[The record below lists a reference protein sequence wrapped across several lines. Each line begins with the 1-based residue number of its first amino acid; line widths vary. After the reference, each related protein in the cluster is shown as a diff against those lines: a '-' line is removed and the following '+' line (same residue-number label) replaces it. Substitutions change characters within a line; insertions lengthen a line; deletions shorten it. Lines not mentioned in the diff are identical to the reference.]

1 MDHDLSLYP
10 VLSFRRAHSV
20 KVKSIIQ
27 LRDGTIVT
35 SSYDQVIKR
44 WSVEGHL
51 LNSYVDEQSPDD
63 GTKLSSS
70 TPCSLVEV
78 DDNTFFSGSHS
89 LKLWNKT
96 TGQLL
101 QTLSTTVDYPVWCL
115 LRLNNNNTFLCGM
128 EAIFEERELKD
139 KYEIIST
146 IDVKSSSVVS
156 LCELSSGSSDGH
168 TVVVVGLWKKL
179 KVWDL
184 NTRAMMQVLK
194 GHTNWVHTVIELRGS
209 QDSQIK
215 KESII
220 VSADYALR
228 IWNVTTGKCLRVL
241 KEGYSDITGL
251 VELSDGSLLS
261 VSQEGKIR
269 TWNIETGQCIA
280 TCLASFC
287 VSQVIKLKDDSIALG
302 GTRGDLEVKKTWT
315 SGDVPVLIQLCSKF
329 IASICPDLIVIKQYL
344 PEELCHIIT
353 DYQLAKY
360 RQ

>member
-228 IWNVTTGKCLRVL
+228 IWNVTTGKCLRAL
-241 KEGYSDITGL
+241 EGSTYFVTGL
-251 VELSDGSLLS
+251 MELSDGTLLS
-261 VSQEGKIR
+261 ALDDKNIR
-269 TWNIETGQCIA
+269 EWDINKA
-280 TCLASFC
+280 TCTLVC
-287 VSQVIKLKDDSIALG
+287 QTQYKICLLY
-302 GTRGDLEVKKTWT
+302 T
-315 SGDVPVLIQLCSKF
+315 SPSPRD
-329 IASICPDLIVIKQYL
+329 
-344 PEELCHIIT
+344 
-353 DYQLAKY
+353 
-360 RQ
+360 